1 MHLNSNLNDTLILLV
16 EDNEEDR
23 KLLIKILSKY
33 FTKILEAEN
42 GKIAYEIFKE
52 NKDIDIIISDI
63 DMPEVNGIDLLKLV
77 RMSNLQI
84 PFIITTAQINSEV
97 LLRAIEL
104 NVSSFLLKPIDLSK
118 LLEKVDILCE
128 QKKIEKNL
136 TFKQQEIENYNEA
149 VDKVSLIYK
158 MYENGDITYMN
169 DTMKEVSKYDD
180 EDIKGLNFS
189 DIIHP
194 DIPKQYIDETWDQIK
209 SNQFWRG
216 NTKFISKDKEVFYLN
231 NTIFKIHNSAEDEY
245 ITISFLNTKENLEKR
260 DFHKKVLLNIKDA
273 HKKES
278 ELKTT
283 ILSLSNEI
291 DKYKEFIANNS
302 TDNLSKIQ
310 DKLLTR
316 EKQIKILEVEI
327 CDLNSKYEK
336 MLINKR
342 DEIEHHI
349 NTIQKHKMETDNVKE
364 KLYKQNEEIEATHKK
379 IKNLLDSITRKNKL
393 IKDLKFIISDTD
405 SK

>member
-16 EDNEEDR
+16 EDKEEDR
-23 KLLIKILSKY
+23 KLLIQILSKY

-77 RMSNLQI
+77 RMSDLQI
-84 PFIITTAQINSEV
+84 PFIITTAQISSEV
-97 LLRAIEL
+97 LLRAIEF

-128 QKKIEKNL
+128 QKIIEKKL
-136 TFKQQEIENYNEA
+136 IFKQQEIEYYNKA

-169 DTMKEVSKYDD
+169 DSMKQISKYDD
-180 EDIKGLNFS
+180 EDIKNLNFC

-194 DIPKQYIDETWDQIK
+194 DIPQKYIDDTWNQIK
-209 SNQFWRG
+209 NSKFWRG

-231 NTIFKIHNSAEDEY
+231 NTIFKIHNSEEDEY

-260 DFHKKVLLNIKDA
+260 DFHKKVLINIKDA
-273 HKKES
+273 HKKEA
-278 ELKTT
+278 ELKKT
-283 ILSLSNEI
+283 IISLNTEI
-291 DKYKEFIANNS
+291 DNYKDFIANNS
-302 TDNLSKIQ
+302 NENLEKVES
-310 DKLLTR
+310 KLLNR
-316 EKQIKILEVEI
+316 EKQIKILELEI
-327 CDLNSKYEK
+327 SDLNSKYEK

-349 NTIQKHKMETDNVKE
+349 NTVQKHKMETDNVKE
-364 KLYKQNEEIEATHKK
+364 KVYKQNEEIEATHKK
-379 IKNLLDSITRKNKL
+379 IKSLSDSISRKNKL

-405 SK
+405 NK